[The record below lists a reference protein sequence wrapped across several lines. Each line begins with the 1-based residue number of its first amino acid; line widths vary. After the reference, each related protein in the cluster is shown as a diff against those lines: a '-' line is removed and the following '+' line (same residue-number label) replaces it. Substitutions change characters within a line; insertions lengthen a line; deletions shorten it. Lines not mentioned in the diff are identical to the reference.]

1 MNLKEQQYV
10 CTLAKCQTISR
21 AAEELYISPSALS
34 VYISNLE
41 KYLGVKLFVRTG
53 KSFVL
58 TSLGSEYVKRAEKML
73 EMKTEFEELVRQ
85 ELRTGHPPIRVG
97 IQQRRAIYI
106 VPETMKLFMEE
117 YPDVEVIFRDGNQVD
132 LITYFQEG
140 SVDFVVTI
148 YRGEFPDECHEEIA
162 REQVLVALPEHHP
175 ANRYAYQVEQ
185 EKYPHLDMKYLDGET
200 FVLPFAN
207 QSMRNTAN
215 RILEQTRIRPGR
227 ILETSCFDTIMNM
240 VELGIGVGFNR
251 LGYVKDMERY
261 QGVRYYQIGADSFY
275 SNLVLLYRKGRIFSD
290 CEKRLID
297 ILMENIRKRY

>member
-58 TSLGSEYVKRAEKML
+58 TSIGEAYVERAGRML
-73 EMKTEFEELVRQ
+73 EMKEEFDELVRQ

-106 VPETMKLFMEE
+106 VPETMKQFMKE
-117 YPDVEVIFRDGNQVD
+117 YPDVEVIFRDGNQGD
-132 LITYFQEG
+132 LGQYFQEG

-148 YRGEFPDECHEEIA
+148 YGGEFPDECYEEIA
-162 REQVLVALPEHHP
+162 REQALVALPKDHP
-175 ANRYAYQVEQ
+175 ANRYAYQVEPDA
-185 EKYPHLDMKYLDGET
+185 YPHLDMKYLDGET
-200 FVLPFAN
+200 FILPFNN
-207 QSMRNTAN
+207 QSMRKTAN
-215 RILEQTRIRPGR
+215 RIFEQTRTRPGR
-227 ILETSCFDTIMNM
+227 ILETSCFDTIISM
-240 VELGIGVGFNR
+240 VEMGIGIGFNR

-261 QGVRYYQIGADSFY
+261 KDVRYYQIGADSFY
-275 SNLVLLYRKGRIFSD
+275 SKLVLLYRKGRVFSD
-290 CEKRLID
+290 CEKRLME
-297 ILMENIRKRY
+297 ILTENIKKRY